1 VENLHPQQPATIEST
16 PGLGASSEL
25 LSTSQLRNDCVSMRL
40 CAFGVA
46 LALVRFVEL
55 IFAAQNFLHRSEG
68 CFFGSSV
75 MKEVSVELVSK
86 VCFVGL
92 LLRWPEAQF
101 KLQPVCSRGS
111 DLVECLKITSPLNG
125 YLISFSKHIFNA
137 PKVAVDVAHKSLLV
151 ALEASHILCPR
162 QALFKMFGQAMYDA
176 FGWKVEKILTED
188 VHFFAGQGLRLR
200 PLPRYGVR
208 RACQTPHSLTGLTG
222 LMVLFAGKRS
232 RLYFR

>member
-1 VENLHPQQPATIEST
+1 
-16 PGLGASSEL
+16 
-25 LSTSQLRNDCVSMRL
+25 M
-40 CAFGVA
+40 
-46 LALVRFVEL
+46 EL

-68 CFFGSSV
+68 CFFCSSV

-92 LLRWPEAQF
+92 LLRWPESQF

-125 YLISFSKHIFNA
+125 YLLSFSKHIFNA
-137 PKVAVDVAHKSLLV
+137 PKVAFDVAHKSLLV

-200 PLPRYGVR
+200 PLPGYGVPASVSKTSQPHWPHWPHGVFR
-208 RACQTPHSLTGLTG
+208 RQKKQTTLQMSVPEN
-222 LMVLFAGKRS
+222 
-232 RLYFR
+232 